1 MCWQKLMITCAY
13 MCCSHPLTHV
23 GNLYPPRLTQSGV
36 SEPSLV
42 GRKVAAPA
50 SSNGGRSLDEL
61 GREALSDCCIGSRL
75 RPVLSLFLPFYERT
89 QMCGVSLIWSPR
101 RLYLQGVCICD
112 L

>member
-1 MCWQKLMITCAY
+1 MITCAY

-50 SSNGGRSLDEL
+50 SSTVGGALMSLGEKPCL
-61 GREALSDCCIGSRL
+61 TVA
-75 RPVLSLFLPFYERT
+75 
-89 QMCGVSLIWSPR
+89 
-101 RLYLQGVCICD
+101 
-112 L
+112 